1 MTRLPPHKAGGVGN
15 DVYGPSRVAL
25 AKLIKPVLDRI
36 GVMWFLDAGTL
47 LGAYRNGK
55 QISHDDD
62 FDIAAYLPGFKDE
75 ELTALHTKI
84 AAALPDPYQIRIV
97 TSYARKLEI
106 FDPASST
113 FELPPQYGGA
123 DFHTVTVDIQ
133 IMTDANDGAVY
144 LHDMLCHVRVPK
156 DAIAPIGEITCE
168 GQLFNC
174 PHDIV
179 RFLEAQYGYIG
190 ADAVYDPQAKCYV
203 KAQSYRLRSVRLS
216 S

>member
-1 MTRLPPHKAGGVGN
+1 MMKLPPHKACGVGN
-15 DVYGPSRVAL
+15 DIYGISRVEL
-25 AKLIKPVLDRI
+25 AKFVKPVLNQI
-36 GVMWFLDAGTL
+36 GITWFLDAGTL

-55 QISHDDD
+55 QIPHDDD
-62 FDIAAYLPGFKDE
+62 FDIAAYLPTFVDE
-75 ELTALHTKI
+75 DLTAMHMKI
-84 AAALPDPYQIRIV
+84 AALLPDPYQIRAV

-106 FDPASST
+106 FDATSDT

-133 IMTDANDGAVY
+133 IMTDASDGVVY
-144 LHDMLCHVRVPK
+144 LHDMLGHVRIPK

-190 ADAVYDPQAKCYV
+190 VDAIYDPQAKSYV
-203 KAQSYRLRSVRLS
+203 KSLIG
-216 S
+216 